1 MMFKKQL
8 NTQSDNLRSTMFYGP
23 LFVSLLAGIML
34 LMSLIIALQSFCRQK
49 DCMIMMVSC
58 QTNNGSF
65 ACAST
70 VITAFLFF
78 YLLLFVEAL
87 NETNSDIDFVSNSLD
102 KVNKCLY
109 DLDKIDVEQIK
120 STMENEQKKV
130 YETVVVLLAIYITSY
145 CLCILPASVCLFRMR
160 K

>member
-8 NTQSDNLRSTMFYGP
+8 NTQSDNLRSTMLYGP
-23 LFVSLLAGIML
+23 LFVLLLAGIML

-49 DCMIMMVSC
+49 DCMMMMVSC
-58 QTNNGSF
+58 STNNGSF

-87 NETNSDIDFVSNSLD
+87 NETNSDIDFVTNSLSR
-102 KVNKCLY
+102 VNECLY
-109 DLDKIDVEQIK
+109 PLDQINVEMIK
-120 STMENEQKKV
+120 NTMENEQK
-130 YETVVVLLAIYITSY
+130 
-145 CLCILPASVCLFRMR
+145 
-160 K
+160 

>member
-23 LFVSLLAGIML
+23 LFISLLSGIML
-34 LMSLIIALQSFCRQK
+34 LMALIIALQSFCRQK
-49 DCMIMMVSC
+49 DCLMMMVSC
-58 QTNNGSF
+58 STNNGSF

-87 NETNSDIDFVSNSLD
+87 NETNADIDYV
-102 KVNKCLY
+102 
-109 DLDKIDVEQIK
+109 
-120 STMENEQKKV
+120 
-130 YETVVVLLAIYITSY
+130 
-145 CLCILPASVCLFRMR
+145 
-160 K
+160 

>member
-8 NTQSDNLRSTMFYGP
+8 NTQSENLRSTMLYGP
-23 LFVSLLAGIML
+23 LFVLLLAGIML

-49 DCMIMMVSC
+49 DCMMMMVSC
-58 QTNNGSF
+58 STNNGSF

-87 NETNSDIDFVSNSLD
+87 NETNSDIDFVTNSLSR
-102 KVNKCLY
+102 VNKCLY
-109 DLDKIDVEQIK
+109 PLDQINVEMIK
-120 STMENEQKKV
+120 NTMENEQK
-130 YETVVVLLAIYITSY
+130 
-145 CLCILPASVCLFRMR
+145 
-160 K
+160 